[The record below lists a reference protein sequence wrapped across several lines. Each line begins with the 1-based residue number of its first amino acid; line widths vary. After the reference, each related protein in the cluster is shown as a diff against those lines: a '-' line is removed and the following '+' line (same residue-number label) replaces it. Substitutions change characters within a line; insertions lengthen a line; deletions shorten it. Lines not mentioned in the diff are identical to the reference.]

1 MSQSNVPLV
10 THRWILQWQQ
20 ISPVE
25 DAAFQMKYNS
35 EFLVA
40 KDDPSLPALIT
51 RGIKSVASAEACTWV
66 KTDY

>member
-1 MSQSNVPLV
+1 M
-10 THRWILQWQQ
+10 ILQWQQ
-20 ISPVE
+20 ISPAE

-40 KDDPSLPALIT
+40 NDDPSFLALIT
-51 RGIKSVASAEACTWV
+51 GGIKSVVLAEARTWV

>member
-1 MSQSNVPLV
+1 MYHLWL
-10 THRWILQWQQ
+10 TDDLQWQQ

-40 KDDPSLPALIT
+40 NDDPSLLALIT
-51 RGIKSVASAEACTWV
+51 GGIKSVALAEACTWV